1 MAPPPAVV
9 APAPATPAPAS
20 PPATPA
26 TPARQRVCV
35 ECAPGEKA
43 QWGEASIGGG
53 ATSGCPADLRQRL
66 EAVALSGD
74 FDALSSEIGAGCRAI
89 RVDLPA
95 GARFT
100 GFRYEASSRGVV
112 ADCMPGRDCPAGAA
126 RFPFEPVI
134 RKEGGRT
141 TLLVGFESTAAD
153 WRNALVAGY
162 WSLAK
167 K

>member
-1 MAPPPAVV
+1 LAEV
-9 APAPATPAPAS
+9 ALA
-20 PPATPA
+20 
-26 TPARQRVCV
+26 
-35 ECAPGEKA
+35 
-43 QWGEASIGGG
+43 GG
-53 ATSGCPADLRQRL
+53 AV
-66 EAVALSGD
+66 EALSTALGD
-74 FDALSSEIGAGCRAI
+74 GCRVV

-95 GARFT
+95 GSRFT

-112 ADCMPGRDCPAGAA
+112 ADCLPGRDCPAGET

-141 TLLVGFESTAAD
+141 TLLVAFESTAPD

-162 WSLAK
+162 WTLAK